1 MQPLREALRALLGPG
16 TAFADLGT
24 APPPPG
30 RAFRRML
37 LWWLPPALL
46 YGAFSA
52 WNALGAYDAL
62 RAGHLPPWLG
72 HLILPG
78 LDPDSSV
85 AFLRSLPS
93 PPAPSTVALAVL
105 LLVPLSVVGIWLH
118 DAVWDHT
125 ALWML
130 GALKAKRG
138 FRATL
143 LAESQVLRIAA
154 LGSWV
159 GLLGFI
165 PGAGLA
171 VTLPLVLLEAYL
183 WIFRGFALAAV
194 HGLPAWKGVLAT
206 VVHAALLGF
215 FSLLLLGLMA
225 WMLGAAG

>member
-1 MQPLREALRALLGPG
+1 MEPLREALRALLGPR

-24 APPPPG
+24 VPPRAG
-30 RAFRRML
+30 RAFSRML

-46 YGAFSA
+46 YGALSA
-52 WNALGAYDAL
+52 WNGLGAYGAL
-62 RAGHLPPWLG
+62 RAGHLPAWLG
-72 HLILPG
+72 RLILPG

-85 AFLRSLPS
+85 AFLRSLPP
-93 PPAPSTVALAVL
+93 PPAASTVALAVL
-105 LLVPLSVVGIWLH
+105 LLVPLSVAGIWLH

-143 LAESQVLRIAA
+143 LAESQALRIAA

-159 GLLGFI
+159 GLFGFI

-171 VTLPLVLLEAYL
+171 LAVPLALLEAYL

-215 FSLLLLGLMA
+215 FTLLLLGLMV
-225 WMLGAAG
+225 WMLGVAG

>member
-1 MQPLREALRALLGPG
+1 MKPLREALGALLEPA

-24 APPPPG
+24 APPRSG
-30 RAFRRML
+30 RAFGRML

-52 WNALGAYDAL
+52 WNALGGYHTL
-62 RAGHLPPWLG
+62 RAGHLAPWLA

-85 AFLRSLPS
+85 AFLRSLPP
-93 PPAPSTVALAVL
+93 PPAPGTVALAVL

-143 LAESQVLRIAA
+143 LAESQALRIAA
-154 LGSWV
+154 LGSWI

-183 WIFRGFALAAV
+183 WVFRGFALAAV

-215 FSLLLLGLMA
+215 FTLLLLGLMA
-225 WMLGAAG
+225 WMLGVAG

>member
-1 MQPLREALRALLGPG
+1 MESLREALRALLGPG
-16 TAFADLGT
+16 TAFADLGAT
-24 APPPPG
+24 PPQPG
-30 RAFRRML
+30 RAFGRML

-52 WNALGAYDAL
+52 WNALGEYASL
-62 RAGHLPPWLG
+62 RAGHLPAWLG

-85 AFLRSLPS
+85 AFLRGLPA
-93 PPAPSTVALAVL
+93 PPAAGTVALAVI

-143 LAESQVLRIAA
+143 LAESQALRIAA
-154 LGSWV
+154 LGSWI

-165 PGAGLA
+165 RGAGLWLA
-171 VTLPLVLLEAYL
+171 LPLGLVEAYL
-183 WIFRGFALAAV
+183 WLFRGFALAAV

-206 VVHAALLGF
+206 VLHAALLGLF
-215 FSLLLLGLMA
+215 TVLLLGLMV
-225 WMLGAAG
+225 WMLGMAG